1 MRARGLEKKIESLL
15 EDNAKEVKKRV
26 GRPPKMTEE
35 EFYNSQKN
43 KVKKILSTSG
53 RNKKYT
59 PTKLRN
65 KVVDYFT
72 NCYVDSK
79 PPTVTG
85 LTLHLKISR
94 ETFYSY
100 MNDPSMREVLETA
113 RYMMENWLEEKLVMS
128 KQNPT
133 GIIFALKNRF
143 GWKDVQTV
151 ETNGN
156 EFSEEE
162 ILAKIAALAPKL
174 LEVLEDN
181 KPKLLTNKEDEIV
194 DIEVS

>member
-1 MRARGLEKKIESLL
+1 MQTRGLDKRIETLL
-15 EDNAKEVKKRV
+15 EDNTKEVKKRV

-35 EFYNSQKN
+35 EYYNSQKT

-65 KVVDYFT
+65 KVIDYFT
-72 NCYVDSK
+72 NCYVEAK

-100 MNDPSMREVLETA
+100 MNDLTMREVLETA

-151 ETNGN
+151 ENTTN
-156 EFSEEE
+156 EISEEE

-174 LEVLEDN
+174 IEVLEDN
-181 KPKLLTNKEDEIV
+181 KPKLIVNNNNNIV
-194 DIEVS
+194 DVEVE